1 MTDNNTRNGNLVFL
15 GIVVVTAAV
24 LFLHD
29 DQGRLRSASARI
41 TAAIAQSIATELV
54 RNVSILQIGGRHDRM
69 LPLCG
74 PNDACDA
81 GINRNANPNA
91 AICRR
96 IVRNIRP
103 TLQ

>member
-1 MTDNNTRNGNLVFL
+1 M
-15 GIVVVTAAV
+15 I
-24 LFLHD
+24 
-29 DQGRLRSASARI
+29 
-41 TAAIAQSIATELV
+41 EC
-54 RNVSILQIGGRHDRM
+54 
-69 LPLCG
+69 P

-103 TLQ
+103 TLQQESQFWARFIGPIGGRRDNLKII